1 MAHLDWLNLP
11 IAHRG
16 LHDAAKGIIENT
28 PSAVEA
34 AIDAGYGV
42 EVDVQQ
48 AGDGEAMVFHD
59 HTLDRLTK
67 GTGPL
72 NTRTSAELKRIRF
85 KGTSD
90 RMQTLPEL
98 LEQVSGRVP
107 LIIEIKSVWHTHGPF
122 ERQLANILGACN
134 WQAAVMS
141 FDPYAIKA
149 YAQAAPDLPRGL
161 IAGPFRDLHFWGHL
175 SPWKRFYMRHL
186 LSTLI
191 ARPQFVAYDVD
202 ALPSAA
208 PWVWQWVLNR
218 PLLAWTVR
226 SDAQRQRAQRAAD
239 AMIFE
244 GFRP

>member
-1 MAHLDWLNLP
+1 MAHLDWLIRP

-28 PSAVEA
+28 PSAVQA
-34 AIDAGYGV
+34 AIDAGYGI
-42 EVDVQQ
+42 EVDVQE

-72 NTRTSAELKRIRF
+72 NTRTSAKMKNIRF

-107 LIIEIKSVWHTHGPF
+107 LIIEIKSDWRTHGPF
-122 ERQLANILGACN
+122 ERKLANILGAYK

-149 YAQAAPDLPRGL
+149 YARAAPDLPRGL
-161 IAGPFRDLHFWGHL
+161 IAGPFRNLLFWRHL
-175 SPWKRFYMRHL
+175 TPWKRFYMRHL
-186 LSTLI
+186 LSALI
-191 ARPQFVAYDVD
+191 ARPHFVAYDVG

-208 PWVWQWVLNR
+208 PWVWRRVLNR

-226 SDAQRQRAQRAAD
+226 SDAQRQRAQRCAD